1 MAQLL
6 LCDLTTDVKSSIL
19 SQLSGIST
27 HDTLLTTFIK
37 AFSGGGDILKLAG
50 AEQYCSR
57 MFASGT
63 YTEYFSSDGSQTKI
77 PVLAYPITSI
87 TNIWVDS
94 ERTFGD
100 STKLTASDYV
110 ADQRGGP
117 YIRLKYSTFSVGI
130 DNIKVTYA
138 GGLAANTTA
147 VPDDLRLACM
157 LQVAFWFQR
166 REQLG
171 LAGASMPGG
180 SLSVFSPTN
189 YLPQVRAILNSY
201 IRMT

>member
-6 LCDLTTDVKSSIL
+6 LCDLTTDIKSGIL
-19 SQLSGIST
+19 SQLSAVTT

-37 AFSGGGDILKLAG
+37 AFSGAGDALKLSG

-57 MFASGT
+57 MLASGT
-63 YTEYFSSDGSQTKI
+63 YTEYFSSDGSRTKI

-94 ERTFGD
+94 ERSFGD
-100 STKLTASDYV
+100 STKLDSSDYV
-110 ADQRGGP
+110 ADQQGGP
-117 YIRLKYSTFSVGI
+117 FIRLKYTSFAFGI

-138 GGLAANTTA
+138 GGIAATTAA

-157 LQVAFWFQR
+157 MQVAFWFQR
-166 REQLG
+166 RDQLG
-171 LAGASMPGG
+171 LTGASVSGG
-180 SLSVFSPTN
+180 SISVFSPMT
-189 YLPQVRAILNSY
+189 YLPQVKDILNLY
-201 IRMT
+201 RRMT

>member
-6 LCDLTTDVKSSIL
+6 LCDLTIDIKSGIL
-19 SQLSGIST
+19 SQLSAITT

-37 AFSGGGDILKLAG
+37 AFSGAGDVLKLSG

-63 YTEYFSSDGSQTKI
+63 YTEYFSSDGSRTKV
-77 PVLAYPITSI
+77 PVLAYPIASI
-87 TNIWVDS
+87 TDIWVDS
-94 ERTFGD
+94 ERSFGD
-100 STKLTASDYV
+100 ATKLTSSDYV
-110 ADQRGGP
+110 ADQQGGP
-117 YIRLKYSTFSVGI
+117 FIRLKYTSFSFGV

-138 GGLAANTTA
+138 GGLAATTSA

-157 LQVAFWFQR
+157 MQVAFWFQR

-171 LAGASMPGG
+171 LTGVSMPGG
-180 SLSVFSPTN
+180 SISVFSPMD
-189 YLPQVRAILNSY
+189 YLPQVRGILNLY
-201 IRMT
+201 RRMT